1 MISFIFNFLICAI
14 FLSKNNQ
21 FKDNDESIYSLTAI
35 SLLISFAIN
44 GLLGLTFIFL
54 KITYLPLFI
63 FSASIF
69 ILMISNVNLRR
80 NLIFLKN
87 ICVKESIQ
95 IFDLYKKSNFIK
107 LVFIFLFLLLLVS
120 LGPINHSDAANAY
133 VGYPYKFW
141 LKNQH
146 FIDGDLNQGLL
157 GLGDFSN
164 IFYFQDR
171 TIWLIRFTEFLP
183 LIPILFL
190 ILRRKTNKIIVY
202 TIMSTPVF
210 IQWMSI
216 GKNNFFSDACVVI
229 IFLVWEK
236 NKDKRDLLF
245 LISASLISISFKVS
259 SILICFPIYLFI
271 IYFYRYQISKINF
284 KEFFDF
290 VLSFPLL
297 IAILSLITI
306 FSYRFYLHQNPFYPL
321 LTSFFNPGDKQL
333 SDWETLLKGWNRTTF
348 FQLWIF
354 IPKSIG
360 KISFVLGP
368 ANLILFLFYSFVVVN
383 KKRKKIRTNT
393 ILGISQFILLL
404 LFAQGRA
411 DYYVSPILLT
421 YVGVESIDLP
431 LTKNNFVKKIISFV
445 LIMQLFMFIA
455 SSIYL
460 IYTNFLT
467 IKNYEN
473 GMDKIAWNFYNSRVI
488 AEKAVNPVLNEATGM
503 THLFFKEDFISNNA
517 FGKCLYYNEDDLI
530 KNKYYYCVKKLG
542 VKTIIV
548 DKNKLGNDKNFSCTS
563 QELIRVSRNIF
574 LTKKKEVDFCSLK

>member
-21 FKDNDESIYSLTAI
+21 YKDNDESIYSLTAI

-69 ILMISNVNLRR
+69 IIMMCNLNLRK
-80 NLIFLKN
+80 NFIFLKN

-95 IFDLYKKSNFIK
+95 IFDLYKKSYFIK
-107 LVFIFLFLLLLVS
+107 LVFLFLFLLLFVS
-120 LGPINHSDAANAY
+120 FGPINHSDAANAY
-133 VGYPYKFW
+133 VGYPFKFW
-141 LKNQH
+141 VKNQH
-146 FIDGDLNQGLL
+146 FIDGNLNQGLL

-171 TIWLIRFTEFLP
+171 TIWLIRFTELLP

-202 TIMSTPVF
+202 TILSTPVF
-210 IQWMSI
+210 IQWMSL

-236 NKDKRDLLF
+236 HKDKRDLLF

-271 IYFYRYQISKINF
+271 IYFYRHQISKINY
-284 KEFFDF
+284 KELLEFL
-290 VLSFPLL
+290 LSFPLL

-306 FSYRFYLHQNPFYPL
+306 FSYRFYLYQNPFYPL
-321 LTSFFNPGDKQL
+321 LTSIFNPGDKQL

-348 FQLWIF
+348 YQLWIF

-368 ANLILFLFYSFVVVN
+368 ANLILFLFYFFVVIYE
-383 KKRKKIRTNT
+383 KRTKISTNT
-393 ILGISQFILLL
+393 IIGISQFILLL

-421 YVGVESIDLP
+421 YVGVERIHFPS
-431 LTKNNFVKKIISFV
+431 KNDFVRKIISFA
-445 LIMQLFMFIA
+445 LIMQLFMFLA
-455 SSIYL
+455 SSFYL
-460 IYTNFLT
+460 IYTNFLV

-488 AEKAVNPVLNEATGM
+488 AEKALNPVLSEATGM

-517 FGKCLYYNEDDLI
+517 FGKCLYYNEDDSI
-530 KNKYYYCVKKLG
+530 KNKYYYCVKELG
-542 VKTIIV
+542 IKTIIV
-548 DKNKLGNDKNFSCTS
+548 DKNKLINDKNFSCTS

-574 LTKKKEVDFCSLK
+574 LTRKKEVDFCILK